1 MDNEEL
7 TLNEDIKKDKNV
19 GNGLGVAGF
28 ILGLIGTLSCCCYG
42 GVLGFPGIVLSALQ
56 IRKKPDGFSIAGLVL
71 SIIAAVTFIFLM
83 IWAIIL
89 AMNPELYNEL
99 MVQLTST
106 TTNSNI

>member
-28 ILGLIGTLSCCCYG
+28 ILGLIGTLSCCFYG

-71 SIIAAVTFIFLM
+71 SIIAAVTFIFIM
-83 IWAIIL
+83 ILAIIL

-99 MVQLTST
+99 MEQLTST